1 MNTDEWGSNK
11 ITIGDVAD
19 ALGIS
24 KTTVSRAISGKGR
37 IGEDTRQRVMEYI
50 EEHNYKPSPLAK
62 GLAQSRTYN
71 IGWIIPGDSTI
82 TDLPFF
88 QRCMMGVSE
97 MAASQDYDVLTV
109 MVYDNDI
116 SQLERVVHSQKV
128 DGFILGRT
136 LMKDERVEYLKKSE
150 VPFVAIGSSP
160 YSDVIQI
167 DNDQIKAC
175 RELTSILIMKGLKS
189 FALIGGGLNH
199 VVNQSR
205 KTGFEQGLAERN
217 FPMDAVRIY
226 MDHEDIEDVERTV
239 EEIVRN
245 KVECILCMD
254 DRICYETL
262 RKLIRMNVKV
272 PEQIKVASFYNSE
285 ILTVNQPAITAL
297 QYDPKELGEV
307 ACATLLD
314 YINGDPYKEK
324 TMLGYEVL
332 LTTSTQ

>member
-1 MNTDEWGSNK
+1 
-11 ITIGDVAD
+11 
-19 ALGIS
+19 
-24 KTTVSRAISGKGR
+24 
-37 IGEDTRQRVMEYI
+37 
-50 EEHNYKPSPLAK
+50 
-62 GLAQSRTYN
+62 
-71 IGWIIPGDSTI
+71 
-82 TDLPFF
+82 
-88 QRCMMGVSE
+88 
-97 MAASQDYDVLTV
+97 
-109 MVYDNDI
+109 
-116 SQLERVVHSQKV
+116 
-128 DGFILGRT
+128 
-136 LMKDERVEYLKKSE
+136 MKDERVEYLKKSE